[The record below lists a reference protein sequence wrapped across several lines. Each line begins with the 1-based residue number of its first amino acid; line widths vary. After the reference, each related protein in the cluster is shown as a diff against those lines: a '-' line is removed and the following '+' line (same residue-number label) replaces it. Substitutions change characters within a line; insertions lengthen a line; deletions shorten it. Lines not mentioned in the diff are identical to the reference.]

1 LALPRKV
8 GITARCQTPKK
19 KEGSEKPSLVCA
31 DLFRARSPGDIPT
44 PPRATIKLFD
54 TACVTTAPAREH
66 FLATRASGLPKENAL
81 NL

>member
-1 LALPRKV
+1 MPNAKEKRRALR
-8 GITARCQTPKK
+8 
-19 KEGSEKPSLVCA
+19 KPSLVCA

-54 TACVTTAPAREH
+54 TAFVTTAPAREH
-66 FLATRASGLPKENAL
+66 FPATRASGLPKENAL